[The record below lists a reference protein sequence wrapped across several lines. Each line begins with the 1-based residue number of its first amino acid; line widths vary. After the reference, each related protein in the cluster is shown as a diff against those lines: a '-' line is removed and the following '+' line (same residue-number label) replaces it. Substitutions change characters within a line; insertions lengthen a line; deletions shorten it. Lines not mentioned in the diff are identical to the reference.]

1 MSETSLLERTNSWVR
16 RSITIKLFF
25 IGVLIL
31 LLMIPSGMINSIIK
45 ERQRTQSSAVLEV
58 SSSWG
63 EMQTIGGPVLSIPYL
78 VYWKDSDGDTH
89 SKTEEAHFLPEVL
102 DINGEVATET
112 KNRGI
117 FNVLLYNSDLKLSGN
132 FARPDFGALGIDEED
147 VKWEE
152 AFISLGIPDLGGIKE
167 EVTLALNGKSYP
179 FDPGLVSSDHFKSG
193 ITSRTTLSADSIG
206 DKGAAFDI
214 DLNINGSSQLS
225 FIPVGKITNV
235 NLSSEWDH
243 PSFNG
248 NFLPASGYDRKDAK
262 GFDAQWKILHHN
274 RNYPQQWT
282 ENKHSFRGSE
292 FGVKF
297 FMPVDHYQKSSRSAK
312 YSIMFIGFTF
322 LVYFFVEILNKRR
335 IHPIQYLLVG
345 FAICVF
351 YLLLVS
357 MSEHIPFI
365 TSYLIAATA
374 IIVLITLY
382 TRTIVKDWRLSG
394 IMAGLLIILYVFL
407 YVLLLQQ
414 DFALLLGSIGLF
426 ITLAVV
432 MYITRKID
440 WYGDEVERPLDPQN
454 KLE

>member
-1 MSETSLLERTNSWVR
+1 
-16 RSITIKLFF
+16 
-25 IGVLIL
+25 
-31 LLMIPSGMINSIIK
+31 MIPSGMINSIIK
-45 ERQRTQSSAVLEV
+45 ERQYTQTSAVQEV
-58 SSSWG
+58 SSKWG
-63 EMQTIGGPVLSIPYL
+63 NMQTIGGPVLTIPYT
-78 VYWKDSDGDTH
+78 VYWQDSDGDTH
-89 SKTEEAHFLPEVL
+89 TKTEEAHFLPELLNIVG
-102 DINGEVATET
+102 DVQPTI
-112 KNRGI
+112 KKRGI
-117 FNVLLYNSDLKLSGN
+117 FEVMLYNSDLKLNGK
-132 FARPDFGALGIDEED
+132 FEQPDFKALKIEEKN
-147 VKWEE
+147 VKWED
-152 AFISLGIPDLGGIKE
+152 AFISMGIPDLRGIKE
-167 EVTLALNGKSYP
+167 VVTLSFNGQDYP
-179 FDPGLVSSDHFKSG
+179 FDPGLQTADHFKSG
-193 ITSRTTLSADSIG
+193 ISSRIAMTSDMIG
-206 DKGAAFDI
+206 DSGASFSI
-214 DLNINGSSQLS
+214 DLNVNGSSQLS
-225 FIPVGKITNV
+225 FVPVGKITDV
-235 NLSSEWDH
+235 TISSPWNH
-243 PSFNG
+243 PSSVG
-248 NFLPASGYDRKDAK
+248 NFLPIYADRAEGE
-262 GFDAQWKILHHN
+262 GFSANWKILHHN

-282 ENKHSFRGSE
+282 ENKHSFRDSQ
-292 FGVKF
+292 FGVEF

-322 LVYFFVEILNKRR
+322 LVYFFVEILNKKR

-414 DFALLLGSIGLF
+414 DYALLLGSLGLF

-440 WYGDEVERPLDPQN
+440 WYGDDEERPFDPQ
-454 KLE
+454 LSQT

>member
-1 MSETSLLERTNSWVR
+1 MSETSLLERTNTWVR
-16 RSITIKLFF
+16 KSITIKLFF

-45 ERQRTQSSAVLEV
+45 ERQQTQRATVSDV
-58 SSSWG
+58 SSDWG
-63 EMQTIGGPVLSIPYL
+63 DMQTIGGPVLTIPYL
-78 VYWKDSDGDTH
+78 VYWKNA
-89 SKTEEAHFLPEVL
+89 E
-102 DINGEVATET
+102 GET
-112 KNRGI
+112 
-117 FNVLLYNSDLKLSGN
+117 
-132 FARPDFGALGIDEED
+132 
-147 VKWEE
+147 
-152 AFISLGIPDLGGIKE
+152 IPDLGGIKE
-167 EVTLALNGKSYP
+167 VVSLSFAGKEYP
-179 FDPGLVSSDHFKSG
+179 FDPGLQTADHFKSG
-193 ITSRTTLSADSIG
+193 ISSRIEMTSDMIDDS
-206 DKGAAFDI
+206 GAEYKI
-214 DLNINGSSQLS
+214 DLNINGSSQLN
-225 FIPVGKITNV
+225 FVPVGKITDVRITSPWN
-235 NLSSEWDH
+235 H
-243 PSFNG
+243 PSSAG
-248 NFLPASGYDRKDAK
+248 TPLPVYDKIPDGE
-262 GFDAQWKILHHN
+262 GFAANWKVLHHN

-282 ENKHSFRGSE
+282 ENKYSFRDSQ

-322 LVYFFVEILNKRR
+322 LVYFFVEILNKKR

-414 DFALLLGSIGLF
+414 DYALLLGSLGLF

-440 WYGDEVERPLDPQN
+440 WYGDEAEDPLDPMPQ
-454 KLE
+454 LE